1 MHLSSQVQEQTIVV
15 QRTNDGDR
23 NLAIIARLGMS
34 SFFFGRPH
42 VRSCEF
48 SKAKAKSR
56 GRVQL
61 ATETR
66 YGTLLSRN
74 SQETVSALP
83 ANPGWHPNK
92 NRSGPKS
99 FSLPPNLTDVL
110 HGLSRTKKVALTGY
124 PLWTGAARRDKK
136 RERMREACRCLISQR
151 FVPRNSVGTP
161 SIFSWCRAL

>member
-34 SFFFGRPH
+34 PFLFGRPH
-42 VRSCEF
+42 VSSCEF
-48 SKAKAKSR
+48 SKGEPKSR

-66 YGTLLSRN
+66 SGTLLSRN

-83 ANPGWHPNK
+83 ARAVFNRLDAEPGATQRHSKNPPVSPLRKGGK
-92 NRSGPKS
+92 KTRRRRLS
-99 FSLPPNLTDVL
+99 PPCEGGVGRVRAEAHAMHLKT
-110 HGLSRTKKVALTGY
+110 AL
-124 PLWTGAARRDKK
+124 AAFHR
-136 RERMREACRCLISQR
+136 
-151 FVPRNSVGTP
+151 
-161 SIFSWCRAL
+161 